1 MVVSQSSATIVLRHS
16 RSKCPKK
23 KADSGKGQSRGR
35 GFFAGRRGLEEE
47 VRWAE
52 GRDPQEV
59 FLDKDLSLGEVA
71 LDFRLGEPRGV
82 FPVLDSGKGE
92 KRGGKQVS
100 ESTFVSS
107 ESLGLGNLKT
117 QREED
122 LRKGGKEDM
131 QYPFSVGD
139 LNILGILDSGADY
152 LLVDLEIWGQLEGE
166 KVSELIG
173 YLGVVFRLEDGQTS
187 WLAYPLPNQK
197 LGIKALVPWDLA
209 KELGAALSGVPKF
222 FVNQVHLS
230 DDERWVRGE
239 EVFEEK
245 MLPEGER
252 AKILEGI
259 GDSMGRN
266 EKLPANSMCSLEGA
280 EYKIKIAEG
289 AQLTYKA
296 QYPIC
301 EKFLPQVKKRMEEW
315 LEKGWVS
322 LLPLDRKP
330 DWHSPV
336 LAVKKISGNKW
347 NGDIHLCMDFRWV
360 NSVTVEPSYMVPLCR
375 EMLGRLVGVQ

>member
-1 MVVSQSSATIVLRHS
+1 MTPDSFWSNSCDHLIASKIPLKADGCLLIICYNCFEAGHS

-23 KADSGKGQSRGR
+23 KAEAGEGQSGGR

-92 KRGGKQVS
+92 KRGGNQVS
-100 ESTFVSS
+100 VSTPVSP

-152 LLVDLEIWGQLEGE
+152 LLVDPEIWGQLEGE
-166 KVSELIG
+166 KVSEPIG
-173 YLGVVFRLEDGQTS
+173 YLGV
-187 WLAYPLPNQK
+187 
-197 LGIKALVPWDLA
+197 
-209 KELGAALSGVPKF
+209 
-222 FVNQVHLS
+222 
-230 DDERWVRGE
+230 
-239 EVFEEK
+239 
-245 MLPEGER
+245 
-252 AKILEGI
+252 
-259 GDSMGRN
+259 
-266 EKLPANSMCSLEGA
+266 
-280 EYKIKIAEG
+280 
-289 AQLTYKA
+289 
-296 QYPIC
+296 
-301 EKFLPQVKKRMEEW
+301 
-315 LEKGWVS
+315 
-322 LLPLDRKP
+322 
-330 DWHSPV
+330 
-336 LAVKKISGNKW
+336 
-347 NGDIHLCMDFRWV
+347 
-360 NSVTVEPSYMVPLCR
+360 
-375 EMLGRLVGVQ
+375 

>member
-1 MVVSQSSATIVLRHS
+1 MW
-16 RSKCPKK
+16 
-23 KADSGKGQSRGR
+23 
-35 GFFAGRRGLEEE
+35 
-47 VRWAE
+47 WAE

-92 KRGGKQVS
+92 KRGGNQVS
-100 ESTFVSS
+100 ESTPVSP

-173 YLGVVFRLEDGQTS
+173 YLGVSGVWQQIGSAKMVVFRVEDGQTS

-197 LGIKALVPWDLA
+197 LGIKC
-209 KELGAALSGVPKF
+209 K
-222 FVNQVHLS
+222 N
-230 DDERWVRGE
+230 
-239 EVFEEK
+239 
-245 MLPEGER
+245 
-252 AKILEGI
+252 
-259 GDSMGRN
+259 
-266 EKLPANSMCSLEGA
+266 
-280 EYKIKIAEG
+280 
-289 AQLTYKA
+289 
-296 QYPIC
+296 
-301 EKFLPQVKKRMEEW
+301 
-315 LEKGWVS
+315 
-322 LLPLDRKP
+322 
-330 DWHSPV
+330 V
-336 LAVKKISGNKW
+336 LNT
-347 NGDIHLCMDFRWV
+347 H
-360 NSVTVEPSYMVPLCR
+360 
-375 EMLGRLVGVQ
+375 